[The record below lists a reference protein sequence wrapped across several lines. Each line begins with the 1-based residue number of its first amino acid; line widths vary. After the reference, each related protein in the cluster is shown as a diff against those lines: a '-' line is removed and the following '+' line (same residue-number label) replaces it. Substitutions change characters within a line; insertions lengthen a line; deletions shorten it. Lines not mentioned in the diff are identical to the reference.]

1 MLILQEETEIGVTA
15 LANQEWLAR
24 LQTASLS
31 VFSTMTVP
39 LSWPVKIKSVWILA
53 RVCAASMLHARFE
66 TTSQSVSATGNTKEI
81 PLPAAAASQ
90 VRHFQ
95 GFAI

>member
-15 LANQEWLAR
+15 LANQEWSAL

-53 RVCAASMLHARFE
+53 RVSVASMLHAGFE
-66 TTSQSVSATGNTKEI
+66 TTSQSVSATGNTREI
-81 PLPAAAASQ
+81 PSPAAVALQ
-90 VRHFQ
+90 VRLL
-95 GFAI
+95 